1 LYLPREAPRCDSV
14 PILVLAYCPLF
25 RKSSQPMSDLAF
37 DHKKLSNWI
46 LLAMLLGLVVG
57 TIINIFLS
65 DMVWVQTFV
74 VDGVLAVVGEVF
86 VRFLSMLV
94 VPLVFV
100 SLITGVSSLSD
111 PSKLG
116 RVGGKS
122 VALYML
128 TTGVAISLALA
139 ASVIVQPGVGAN
151 PGSVVEREISAQ
163 PSFKQ
168 VLIDMVPRNPVEAMA
183 NGDMLPIIVF
193 AILIGLSI
201 ALSGRAGAN
210 VGQFFADFNAVIMRL
225 VGFVMLLAPYGVFAL
240 IAGLA
245 ATTGLSTFEGLIKYV
260 VLVLVVLV
268 LHATITYSLLLKL
281 LTGLSPRIFFS
292 KLRGVLAFAFST
304 ASSGAT
310 IPVTLKTVEQR
321 LGADNKVASFTVP
334 LGATINMDGTA
345 IMQGIA
351 AGFIAQYYGVDL
363 SIGQYLMIVLMVIMA
378 SVGAAGVPGVGL
390 ILLAGVLSAV
400 GLPAEGIGL
409 ILGVDRL
416 LDMTRTAVNV
426 TGDAMVTTVVAY
438 TEDELDTDVFN
449 ETSQES
455 SAAAAS

>member
-1 LYLPREAPRCDSV
+1 
-14 PILVLAYCPLF
+14 
-25 RKSSQPMSDLAF
+25 MSDLSF
-37 DHKKLSNWI
+37 NHKKLSNRI
-46 LLAMLLGLVVG
+46 LFGMGLGLVVG
-57 TIINIFLS
+57 ILINLFIA
-65 DMVWVQTFV
+65 DIAWVQTFII
-74 VDGVLAVVGEVF
+74 DGLFAVVGEIF

-116 RVGGKS
+116 RVGGKAI
-122 VALYML
+122 ALYML
-128 TTGVAISLALA
+128 TTGIAISLALA
-139 ASVIVQPGVGAN
+139 AAVIVKPGIGAN
-151 PGSVVEREISAQ
+151 PESSVEREISAQ
-163 PSFKQ
+163 PSFTQ
-168 VLIDMVPRNPVEAMA
+168 VLVDMVPRNPVEAMA

-193 AILIGLSI
+193 AVLIGLSI
-201 ALSGRAGAN
+201 ALSGSAGRN
-210 VGQFFADFNAVIMRL
+210 VGQFFADFNTVIMRL

-260 VLVLVVLV
+260 LLVLIVLVI
-268 LHATITYSLLLKL
+268 HATVTYSIILKL

-292 KLRGVLAFAFST
+292 KLKGVLAFAFST

-363 SIGQYLMIVLMVIMA
+363 NIGQYLMIVLMVIMA

-390 ILLAGVLSAV
+390 ILLAGVLAAV
-400 GLPAEGIGL
+400 GLPAEAIGL

-426 TGDAMVTTVVAY
+426 TGDAMVTTVVADS
-438 TEDELDTDVFN
+438 EGELDRDVFN
-449 ETSQES
+449 DES
-455 SAAAAS
+455 VEVISHSS

>member
-1 LYLPREAPRCDSV
+1 
-14 PILVLAYCPLF
+14 
-25 RKSSQPMSDLAF
+25 MSDLAF

>member
-1 LYLPREAPRCDSV
+1 
-14 PILVLAYCPLF
+14 
-25 RKSSQPMSDLAF
+25 MTDLTF
-37 DHKKLSNWI
+37 NHKKLSNRI
-46 LLAMLLGLVVG
+46 LLAMLIGLIVG
-57 TIINIFLS
+57 IIINLFLS
-65 DMVWVQTFV
+65 DFVWVQTFV
-74 VDGVLAVVGEVF
+74 IDGILAMVGEIF

-100 SLITGVSSLSD
+100 SLITGVSSLSE

-128 TTGVAISLALA
+128 TTGIAITLALA
-139 ASVIVQPGVGAN
+139 AAVIVKPGVGAN
-151 PGSVVEREISAQ
+151 PGAIVEREISAQ

-168 VLIDMVPRNPVEAMA
+168 VLVDMVPSNPVQAMA

-193 AILIGLSI
+193 AVLIGLSI
-201 ALSGRAGAN
+201 ALSGAAGRN
-210 VGQFFADFNAVIMRL
+210 IGQFFSDFNTVIMRL

-245 ATTGLSTFEGLIKYV
+245 ATTGLSTFEGLVRYV

-268 LHATITYSLLLKL
+268 LHATVTYSILLKM

-292 KLRGVLAFAFST
+292 KMRGVLAFAFST

-390 ILLAGVLSAV
+390 ILLAGVLAAV
-400 GLPAEGIGL
+400 GLPAEAIGL

-426 TGDAMVTTVVAY
+426 TGDAMVTTIVAY
-438 TEDELDTDVFN
+438 SENELDIDVYN
-449 ETSQES
+449 TEG
-455 SAAAAS
+455 AADKARAATGSRGTAE

>member
-1 LYLPREAPRCDSV
+1 
-14 PILVLAYCPLF
+14 
-25 RKSSQPMSDLAF
+25 MSDLTF
-37 DHKKLSNWI
+37 NHKKLSNRI
-46 LLAMLLGLVVG
+46 LIAMGLGLVFG
-57 TIINIFLS
+57 ALINLFAS
-65 DMVWVQTFV
+65 DIAWVQTFV
-74 VDGVLAVVGEVF
+74 LEGLLAVVGEIF

-100 SLITGVSSLSD
+100 SLITGVSALSD
-111 PSKLG
+111 PGKLG

-122 VALYML
+122 VGLYML
-128 TTGVAISLALA
+128 TTGIAISLALA
-139 ASVIVQPGVGAN
+139 AAVIVQPGAGAN
-151 PGSVVEREISAQ
+151 PGQVVEREIAAQ
-163 PSFKQ
+163 PSFTQ
-168 VLIDMVPRNPVEAMA
+168 VLVDMVPRNPVEAMA

-193 AILIGLSI
+193 AVLVGLSI
-201 ALSGRAGAN
+201 ALSGSAGRN
-210 VGQFFADFNAVIMRL
+210 VGQFFSDFNTVIMRL

-245 ATTGLSTFEGLIKYV
+245 ATTGMSTFEGLIKYV
-260 VLVLVVLV
+260 LLVLAVLVI
-268 LHATITYSLLLKL
+268 HATVTYSIMLKV

-292 KLRGVLAFAFST
+292 KMRGVLAFAFST

-363 SIGQYLMIVLMVIMA
+363 SLGQYLMIVLMVIMA

-390 ILLAGVLSAV
+390 ILLAGVLAAV
-400 GLPAEGIGL
+400 GLPAEAIGL

-426 TGDAMVTTVVAY
+426 TGDAMVTTVVAHS
-438 TEDELDTDVFN
+438 ENELDLEVFN
-449 ETSQES
+449 DES
-455 SAAAAS
+455 GTRSAIDPV